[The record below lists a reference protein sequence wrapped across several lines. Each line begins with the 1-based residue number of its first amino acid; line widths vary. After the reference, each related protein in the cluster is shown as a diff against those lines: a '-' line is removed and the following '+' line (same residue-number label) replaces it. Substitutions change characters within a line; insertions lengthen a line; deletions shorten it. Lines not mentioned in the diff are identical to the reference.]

1 MSDNQSVQPPMR
13 TIINAN
19 LNITNIVEQEQLSEV
34 MYRTWD
40 ELAQL
45 LSQHCGPYS
54 KFAILTDPVNPT
66 IEPTFTKDGIGIIRA
81 VEYASPLQ
89 TFVKQ
94 MLSYIGAKID
104 QAAGDG
110 TTSSM
115 MLCAWTLSELLRQL
129 QELPKQLTYT
139 YHDLEQAYQQFL
151 TRLEEYY
158 QTEAI
163 DDPSER
169 YIFHAD
175 TTNPQEVY
183 DLAFCQAYTSSHG
196 LRELATALADWFSHT
211 PQQAW
216 NYLTIERT
224 SRETTELFGFDVSD
238 ADYTIEHLDF
248 FPKDKLQSLVGYSYR
263 SAPDSEIVISKYPLL
278 HSDVLLA
285 ELWAKIREAVEQER
299 PLTVICPQGMDSYTI
314 GELRELL
321 QQHPRHQFMLIQ
333 VPCDHPELNGIK
345 ALQLLLWDDCDQP
358 WRSTTAIQVVSPDGL
373 KLEVTGIYPKSE
385 AETRLLSP
393 FYEHPDHPN
402 FNRYL
407 TLVRKYIAS
416 SENNR
421 EAGLL
426 ASQITKTKQFYLG
439 LICGRKPSFYLGG
452 SAYDNAQL
460 VDVVID
466 AIIST
471 KNGLQHGL
479 SLPAYGTLYTFLKYE
494 LTLLTLQD
502 INGKLP
508 TDNDG
513 AVRQRLLRLAFVR
526 GWLTAIGKLHQCLRE
541 NSKRPDYDF
550 QQLGNLLSDQAQE
563 EFNEPNLLG
572 EESTT
577 AIPATQPAVMDL
589 TLLRRFGEVAL
600 KFLCASRLIVPGGLY
615 MPKNHKES

>member
-1 MSDNQSVQPPMR
+1 MNDNQSAQPPLR

-34 MYRTWD
+34 MYRTWN

-66 IEPTFTKDGIGIIRA
+66 VEPTFTKDGIGIIRA

-94 MLSYIGAKID
+94 LLSYVGSKID

-115 MLCAWTLSELLRQL
+115 MLSAWTLSELLQQL
-129 QELPKQLTYT
+129 QQLPPQLAYT
-139 YHDLEQAYQQFL
+139 YHDLELAYQQFL

-158 QTEAI
+158 QIKTM
-163 DDPSER
+163 DDPSEQ
-169 YIFHAD
+169 YIFCAD
-175 TTNPQEVY
+175 PDDTQEVY
-183 DLAFCQAYTSSHG
+183 DMAFCQAYTSSHG
-196 LRELATALADWFSHT
+196 LRELADALADWFSHT

-224 SRETTELFGFDVSD
+224 SRETAELFGFEVSD

-248 FPKDKLQSLVGYSYR
+248 FPKEKLQSLVGYSYR
-263 SAPDSEIVISKYPLL
+263 SEPGSEVVISKYPLL
-278 HSDVLLA
+278 YSDVLLA
-285 ELWAKIREAVEQER
+285 DLWTKIKDAIEQER

-314 GELRELL
+314 GELRNLL
-321 QQHPRHQFMLIQ
+321 QQHPRHQFMLAQ
-333 VPCDHPELNGIK
+333 VPCEHPELNGIK
-345 ALQLLLWDDCDQP
+345 ALQLLLWDDCDLP
-358 WRSTTAIQVVSPDGL
+358 WRSIDSLTVTSPDGL
-373 KLEVTGIYPKSE
+373 KLEFTGIYPAREKKE
-385 AETRLLSP
+385 GETPQLLSP
-393 FYEHPDHPN
+393 FYEHPEHPN

-416 SENNR
+416 SESNR

-479 SLPAYGTLYTFLKYE
+479 SLPAYGTLYTFLQHE
-494 LTLLTLQD
+494 QLLLQ
-502 INGKLP
+502 KQSP
-508 TDNDG
+508 TS
-513 AVRQRLLRLAFVR
+513 RQGLLHKAFVT
-526 GWLTAIGKLHQCLRE
+526 GWLSAIEKLHQCLRE
-541 NSKRPDYDF
+541 SSKRPDYDF
-550 QQLGNLLSDQAQE
+550 QQLGNLLSDKEQSL
-563 EFNEPNLLG
+563 FGDPNLLG
-572 EESTT
+572 NSTLDE
-577 AIPATQPAVMDL
+577 IPATQPAVMDL

-600 KFLCASRLIVPGGLY
+600 KFLCSSRLVVPGGLY
-615 MPKNHKES
+615 MPKTQKES